1 MNISNWIC
9 PFCREIC
16 NCSLCLVEPTG
27 QLVYIAKKNGYKSG
41 LEFGNHLILVHHL
54 LLENQLSEIRLGI
67 ILKKEIIPVTENEEF
82 DVFVEIG
89 EDGDIVVELKKKII
103 PL

>member
-1 MNISNWIC
+1 M
-9 PFCREIC
+9 
-16 NCSLCLVEPTG
+16 EPTG
-27 QLVYIAKKNGYKSG
+27 QLAYTAKKNGYKSG
-41 LEFGNHLILVHHL
+41 NKMWNYLISVHHL

-67 ILKKEIIPVTENEEF
+67 ILKKEIMIPVAEKEEF
-82 DVFVEIG
+82 DVFVEE